1 MLDIT
6 AITDALSP
14 SGEPVQYRVPPEKLI
29 AGDPLQTLTPGF
41 TSPCGRFSTGIWEST
56 PGRWRV
62 AYTEAEYC
70 EILAG
75 TSVITDEEGNA
86 KTLRAGHRFVIP
98 PGFRGTW
105 EVVERTR
112 KIFVAYEAGAG
123 VSRTG
128 SGAGSVT
135 AGRRARRGSRTR
147 PSRGPRS
154 DSCGSRASRSRSA
167 STGRTRHRY

>member
-1 MLDIT
+1 MPAVLDIS
-6 AITDALSP
+6 AITDALAP
-14 SGEPVQYRVPPEKLI
+14 NGEPVQYRVSPEKLI

-56 PGRWRV
+56 PGRWKV

-86 KTLRAGHRFVIP
+86 KTLRTGHRFVIP

-105 EVVERTR
+105 EVVEHTR
-112 KIFVAYEAGAG
+112 KIFVAYDEQ
-123 VSRTG
+123 
-128 SGAGSVT
+128 
-135 AGRRARRGSRTR
+135 
-147 PSRGPRS
+147 PPE
-154 DSCGSRASRSRSA
+154 
-167 STGRTRHRY
+167 

>member
-1 MLDIT
+1 M
-6 AITDALSP
+6 TDALTP
-14 SGEPVQYRVPPEKLI
+14 SGEPVQYSVPPEKLI

-112 KIFVAYEAGAG
+112 KIFVAYEEQA
-123 VSRTG
+123 
-128 SGAGSVT
+128 
-135 AGRRARRGSRTR
+135 
-147 PSRGPRS
+147 PE
-154 DSCGSRASRSRSA
+154 
-167 STGRTRHRY
+167 